1 MPFVIVAIVI
11 LVGAGVAAFLVL
23 GGDDDKKAAAVDAAG
38 ARDGLETLLTDASF
52 DQDGFDALNACP
64 LGDLDDLNAIVSGVL
79 EIDEA
84 VFDGEEDMSALD
96 EADGLPAYV
105 SCQVFADD
113 ESEIDNGATGVFYQG
128 ILDPPRDYEGYIT
141 DAYGDTTDLTF
152 EDSQEYLGGE
162 IVIYCGDGGEGGDEG
177 FTGCD
182 ADWFSEDD
190 EVALAVFLGGADID
204 GDDAVVALKAVIETM
219 ADNLA
224 MNAATES

>member
-1 MPFVIVAIVI
+1 MIVAIVV

-23 GGDDDKKAAAVDAAG
+23 GGDDNEKSSGVDAAG
-38 ARDGLETLLTDASF
+38 ACDGLETIVTDASF
-52 DQDGFDALNACP
+52 DEDGYDALNACP
-64 LGDLDDLNAIVSGVL
+64 LGDLDDLNATVSGVL

-84 VFDGEEDMSALD
+84 VFDGDEDMSALA

-105 SCQVFADD
+105 SCQVFAAD

-152 EDSQEYLGGE
+152 EDSEEYLGGE
-162 IVIYCGDGGEGGDEG
+162 IVIYCGEGGDEG

-190 EVALAVFLGGADID
+190 EVALAVFLGGTDID
-204 GDDAVVALKAVIETM
+204 ADDAVTALKAVIATM

-224 MNAATES
+224 TQAATES